1 MRGAIDH
8 IVLTVR
14 EPQASFAL
22 YDAFLRFLGYEL
34 ATGTKGASNGCSKAK
49 KARLRSAW

>member
-1 MRGAIDH
+1 MRGRIDH

-22 YDAFLRFLGYEL
+22 YDAFLRFLCERL
-34 ATGTKGASNGCSKAK
+34 QRSSFLLTGI
-49 KARLRSAW
+49 